1 MMANGRIRP
10 LWPVLISILLA
21 LLVTGCSSS
30 TENTGLS
37 LVDQNGDHPASFLS
51 THPGFAVADVNQ
63 CMPCHGDD
71 LTGGISNQ
79 SCFLSSCHHDPEP
92 GWVVFPSG
100 PPQGHGTS
108 AKQAPGS
115 SGFVAC
121 QICHADDFSG
131 GGAGVSCFLC
141 HTPPHPNG
149 WRSFNVYKH
158 TDTDTGNAPV
168 CAQCHLNGANSPVP
182 QPSPPAPAGTS
193 PGCFNSTLCHGA
205 DTTPHVL
212 GSTWTVPNP
221 SFHGLT
227 AKQDLSFCQ
236 TCHGTP
242 GTILF
247 DGGVAPTACSACHPA
262 ADAHPTTWFEAP
274 QTGFPPYTPSHRNA
288 GSISTACAICHVV
301 DGPGTGPNPA
311 APSCFSASFTNAD
324 NVAASCHASGP
335 GAAPHGVP
343 FLNHTSVTDNT
354 FNDPF
359 PDGCASCHAVTGTS
373 PVAAAPLCT
382 TCHTGGSP
390 LTFMNC
396 TSCHAEPPDGPTA
409 TAPYPNKSGAHGKHL
424 GLDSAGTPVSCDTC
438 HTGLGSGDQ
447 AHYDRAKAQLPP
459 GDAAFEATY
468 DAQSGPPS
476 FDNSALTCTNVSC
489 HGGQTTPDWQT
500 GAITPDADCTLCH
513 ASGAGEFNGYVSGR
527 HDTHVQSY
535 FPIVAPT
542 VVPPCV
548 GCHDPVKLADPAVG
562 AHFDNLVTTAI
573 DTRASVTIGGG
584 TTLVQTYVPGATVG
598 TGTCT
603 PTSPTSPCH
612 APRSW

>member
-1 MMANGRIRP
+1 MHMMANGRIRP
-10 LWPVLISILLA
+10 LWPLLLSILLA
-21 LLVTGCSSS
+21 LLVSGCSDSN
-30 TENTGLS
+30 ENSGLS
-37 LVDQNGDHPASFLS
+37 LVDEQGNHPANFISI
-51 THPGFAVADVNQ
+51 HPGFAVADINQ

-79 SCFLSSCHHDPEP
+79 SCFLSACHHDPEP
-92 GWVVFPSG
+92 NWVVFPSG

-115 SGFVAC
+115 SGFVSC

-141 HTPPHPNG
+141 HTPPHPNS

-168 CAQCHLNGANSPVP
+168 CAECHADGANSPIP
-182 QPSPPAPAGTS
+182 PPSPPAPAGTS

-288 GSISTACAICHVV
+288 GSITTACAICHVV

-335 GAAPHGVP
+335 GQAPHAVP
-343 FLNHTSVTDNT
+343 FLNHTGVTDAT
-354 FNDPF
+354 FN
-359 PDGCASCHAVTGTS
+359 HAVTGTS

-390 LTFMNC
+390 LTLMNC

-424 GLDSAGTPVSCDTC
+424 GLDSVGTPVSCDTC
-438 HTGLGSGDQ
+438 HTGLGSGNQ

-459 GDAAFEATY
+459 GDVAFEATY

-476 FDNSALTCTNVSC
+476 FDNAALTCTNVSC
-489 HGGQTTPDWQT
+489 HGGQETPDWQAGT
-500 GAITPDADCTLCH
+500 LDVNTQCTSCH
-513 ASGAGEFNGYVSGR
+513 AFGTTQFNSYNSGEHDR
-527 HDTHVQSY
+527 HVNTLG
-535 FPIVAPT
+535 FFCT
-542 VVPPCV
+542 V
-548 GCHDPVKLADPAVG
+548 CHNTTTLAVNHHTALSTPALEG
-562 AHFDNLVTTAI
+562 P
-573 DTRASVTIGGG
+573 ASATVGGG
-584 TTLVQTYVPGATVG
+584 TTSVSSYIAPTCISVCHPSPGET
-598 TGTCT
+598 
-603 PTSPTSPCH
+603 
-612 APRSW
+612 W